1 MQSDKKRWGR
11 ERFFVGEDPV
21 AEFQILNGAGP
32 GFVPARKFSADNQA
46 ARTYWGEDGGGG
58 GEEEVEKD
66 GGGK

>member
-1 MQSDKKRWGR
+1 M
-11 ERFFVGEDPV
+11 GEDPV

-46 ARTYWGEDGGGG
+46 ARTYWGGDGGG

-66 GGGK
+66 GEGSSK